1 MHMMNSRISRIRL
14 YSILGRT
21 AAVTFLAAAGTFCL
35 HAQQSAG
42 TAAPLP
48 AINLSSSLLAPLNLS
63 APASS
68 SDGLGYSSSVGSVET
83 ADAELFNFGA
93 SADQPPPRRRYG
105 RPNYNDS
112 RTNPDGSPKYSFFG
126 GGGFGLSSGGTH
138 NYLSAAGY
146 GLQVGGGRNFNKKLG
161 VMLQFDYDHFGFQTN
176 TLNNLLAIY
185 QSLGA
190 TDGNGNPITQLG
202 GTSHVWSF
210 SLDPRYTF
218 YEGDKYGAYAVVG
231 VGFYHKTANF
241 TIPGVGTYCDP
252 YYGCYQYVANQT
264 IDKYTSNA
272 PGFNAGIGMTYKFS
286 RFASQRFYAEARYV
300 FVDNSAKP
308 FDISGTTSYFN
319 AFPQNSAKTTYIP
332 IKFGI
337 RF

>member
-1 MHMMNSRISRIRL
+1 MHTMTNKTRN
-14 YSILGRT
+14 ILGRT
-21 AAVTFLAAAGTFCL
+21 AAVTALTIAATLGL

-48 AINLSSSLLAPLNLS
+48 TLNLKTSLIAPLNLS
-63 APASS
+63 TPISS
-68 SDGLGYSSSVGSVET
+68 SDDLSYSSSVGSTET
-83 ADAELFNFGA
+83 ANAETFNL
-93 SADQPPPRRRYG
+93 SSDDQPPPRRRYG

-112 RTNPDGSPKYSFFG
+112 RTNADGSPKYDFFG
-126 GGGFGLSSGGTH
+126 GGGFGLPTGGTH
-138 NYLSAAGY
+138 NYLTTGW
-146 GLQVGGGRNFNKKLG
+146 GLQLGGGRNFNKKFALN
-161 VMLQFDYDHFGFQTN
+161 LQFDYDHFGFQTG

-190 TDGNGNPITQLG
+190 TDGSGNPLTQLG
-202 GTSHVWSF
+202 GSSHVWSF
-210 SLDPRYTF
+210 SLDPKYTF
-218 YEGDKYGAYAVVG
+218 FEGDKYGAYAVVG

-241 TIPGVGTYCDP
+241 TTPGVGEYCDP
-252 YYGCYQYVANQT
+252 YYGCYQYQANQT

-300 FVDNSAKP
+300 IVENSSKP
-308 FDISGTTSYFN
+308 FDISGDTSYFN

-332 IKFGI
+332 VKFGI